1 MLSPPKKLD
10 GGVERSG
17 HELYRSR
24 QVSFADACAV
34 AAHERRRAV
43 ALASEPLRFVGWSKT
58 LILNII
64 DLHDN
69 LVIYIA
75 HAN

>member
-43 ALASEPLRFVGWSKT
+43 ALASLRSVHDPKT
-58 LILNII
+58 TVKNIGTKQ
-64 DLHDN
+64 
-69 LVIYIA
+69 
-75 HAN
+75 